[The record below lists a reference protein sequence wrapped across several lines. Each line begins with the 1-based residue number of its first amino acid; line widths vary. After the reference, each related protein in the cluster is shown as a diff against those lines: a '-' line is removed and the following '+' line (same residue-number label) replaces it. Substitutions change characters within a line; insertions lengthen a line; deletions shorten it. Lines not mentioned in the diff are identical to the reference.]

1 MARLPRP
8 PKRFFPTLFRNTLSA
23 SAKLVIFAAASAA
36 LMAADHRGRL
46 EGPRAAVS
54 SLAYPLHFAASLP
67 VAWFHRAATA
77 LATRKQLLEENE
89 RLRRERLF
97 INVRAQR
104 FAALQEENR
113 RLKILLESST
123 DLSLEGPVLMAEL
136 VQVDLQPFRQQIIIN
151 KGRQDEVFKGQP
163 VVDADGVMGQVTQVG
178 LFSSTVLL
186 LTDPAHSIPVRIDRN
201 GVRSIAVGTGRNDA
215 LLLDYLSANA
225 DVKEGDLIVSSGLG
239 GRFPPGYP
247 VGTVTKVAHALGE
260 PFSEVA
266 VAPRA
271 RFGRSREVLL
281 LWPAAAQPGPLAAE
295 G

>member
-1 MARLPRP
+1 M
-8 PKRFFPTLFRNTLSA
+8 FRDTLSV

-36 LMAADHRGRL
+36 LMMADHRGQL
-46 EGPRAAVS
+46 EAPRIAVS
-54 SLAYPLHFAASLP
+54 SLTYPLHFAASLP
-67 VAWFHRAATA
+67 VAWFHQTAAA
-77 LATRKQLLEENE
+77 LTDRKQLLEENE
-89 RLRRERLF
+89 RLRRERLLL
-97 INVRAQR
+97 NARAQR

-113 RLKILLESST
+113 RLKTLLESST
-123 DLSLEGPVLMAEL
+123 DDSLEGNVLMAEL

-151 KGRQDEVFKGQP
+151 KGRRDEVFKGQP

-186 LTDPAHSIPVRIDRN
+186 LTDPAHSIPVQIDRN
-201 GVRSIAVGTGRNDA
+201 GVRSIAAGAGRDNA
-215 LLLDYLSANA
+215 LLLDYVPANA

-247 VGTVTKVAHALGE
+247 VGTVTQVAHALGE

-266 VAPRA
+266 VTPRA
-271 RFGRSREVLL
+271 KFGRSREVLL
-281 LWPAAAQPGPLAAE
+281 LWPAEAERDQPAAG

>member
-8 PKRFFPTLFRNTLSA
+8 AQRVFPTLFRDTLSLG
-23 SAKLVIFAAASAA
+23 AKLVIFAATSAA

-46 EGPRAAVS
+46 EAPRIAIS
-54 SLAYPLHFAASLP
+54 SLAHPLHFAASLP
-67 VAWFHRAATA
+67 VAWFHRAVAA
-77 LATRKQLLEENE
+77 LADRKQLLEENE

-97 INVRAQR
+97 LNARAQR

-113 RLKILLESST
+113 RLKNLLESST
-123 DLSLEGPVLMAEL
+123 EISLGPVLMAEL
-136 VQVDLQPFRQQIIIN
+136 VQVNLQPFRQQIIIN
-151 KGRQDEVFKGQP
+151 KGRRDGVFKGQP
-163 VVDADGVMGQVTQVG
+163 VVDAGGVMGQVTQVG

-186 LTDPAHSIPVRIDRN
+186 LTDPAHSIPVQIDRN
-201 GVRSIAVGTGRNDA
+201 GLRSIAVGAGRDNA
-215 LLLDYLSANA
+215 LLLDYLPANT

-247 VGTVTKVAHALGE
+247 VGSVTQVAHALGE
-260 PFSEVA
+260 PFSEVS
-266 VAPRA
+266 VAPLA

-281 LWPAAAQPGPLAAE
+281 LWPDEEQRGQPAAG

>member
-1 MARLPRP
+1 M
-8 PKRFFPTLFRNTLSA
+8 FRDTLSVG
-23 SAKLVIFAAASAA
+23 AKLVIFAAASAA
-36 LMAADHRGRL
+36 LMVADHRGRL
-46 EGPRAAVS
+46 EAPRIAIS
-54 SLAYPLHFAASLP
+54 SLAHPLHFAASLP
-67 VAWFHRAATA
+67 VAWFHQASAA
-77 LATRKQLLEENE
+77 LAARERLLEENE

-97 INVRAQR
+97 LNARAQR

-113 RLKILLESST
+113 RLKNLLESST
-123 DLSLEGPVLMAEL
+123 DILEGQVLMAEL
-136 VQVDLQPFRQQIIIN
+136 VQVNLQPFRQQIIIN
-151 KGRQDEVFKGQP
+151 KGRRDEVFKGQP

-186 LTDPAHSIPVRIDRN
+186 LTDPAHSIPVQIDRN
-201 GVRSIAVGTGRNDA
+201 GLRSIAVGAGRDNA

-247 VGTVTKVAHALGE
+247 VGVVTQVAHALGE
-260 PFSEVA
+260 PFSEVS

-281 LWPAAAQPGPLAAE
+281 LWPDAEQRGQSAAG

>member
-8 PKRFFPTLFRNTLSA
+8 AQRFFPTLFRDTLSVG
-23 SAKLVIFAAASAA
+23 AKLVIFAAASAA

-46 EGPRAAVS
+46 EAPRIALS
-54 SLAYPLHFAASLP
+54 SLAHPLHFAASLP
-67 VAWFHRAATA
+67 VSWFHRASAA
-77 LATRKQLLEENE
+77 LTDRKQLLEENE
-89 RLRRERLF
+89 RLRQERLF
-97 INVRAQR
+97 LNARAQR

-113 RLKILLESST
+113 RLKNLLESST
-123 DLSLEGPVLMAEL
+123 EILEGQVLMAEL
-136 VQVDLQPFRQQIIIN
+136 VQVNLQPFRQQIIIN
-151 KGRQDEVFKGQP
+151 KGRRDEVFKGQP

-186 LTDPAHSIPVRIDRN
+186 LTDPAHSIPVQIDRN
-201 GVRSIAVGTGRNDA
+201 GLRSIAVGTGRGNA
-215 LLLDYLSANA
+215 LLLDYLPANA

-247 VGTVTKVAHALGE
+247 VGSVTQVAHALGE
-260 PFSEVA
+260 PFSEVS

-271 RFGRSREVLL
+271 KFGRSREVLL
-281 LWPAAAQPGPLAAE
+281 LWPDAERRGQPAAG

>member
-8 PKRFFPTLFRNTLSA
+8 AQRFFPTLFRDTLSVG
-23 SAKLVIFAAASAA
+23 AKLVIFAAASAA
-36 LMAADHRGRL
+36 LMVADHRGRL
-46 EGPRAAVS
+46 EAPRIAIS
-54 SLAYPLHFAASLP
+54 SLAHPLHFVASLP
-67 VAWFHRAATA
+67 VAWFHRASAA
-77 LATRKQLLEENE
+77 LAARERLLEENE
-89 RLRRERLF
+89 KLRRERLF
-97 INVRAQR
+97 LNARAQR

-113 RLKILLESST
+113 RLKNLLESST
-123 DLSLEGPVLMAEL
+123 DILEGQVLMAEL
-136 VQVDLQPFRQQIIIN
+136 VQVNLQPFRQQIIIN
-151 KGRQDEVFKGQP
+151 KGRRDEVFKGQP

-186 LTDPAHSIPVRIDRN
+186 LTDPAHSIPVQIDRN
-201 GVRSIAVGTGRNDA
+201 GLRSIAVGAGRDNA
-215 LLLDYLSANA
+215 LLLDYLPANA

-247 VGTVTKVAHALGE
+247 VGSVTQVAHALGE
-260 PFSEVA
+260 PFSEVS

-281 LWPAAAQPGPLAAE
+281 LWPDAEQRGQSAAG